1 MFEVKN
7 FNNWLEDIESGKF
20 GSGASEKIWLINPE
34 TKEKGLFKFPKIKDK
49 EKGIITGEYW
59 AEKLAAEIG
68 KLIDVECA
76 RVDIGTYKGR
86 IGSMSYN
93 IIDNLSKEEHVNLL
107 EGVVFIENQ
116 YPYYDKDKLEDL
128 YTNTKYSVQM
138 IKNSL
143 RGILDITK
151 FYKVIIFD
159 ILIGNSDRHHSNWAI
174 LAKEKVYKTPENMFD
189 IFFKYDI
196 SPLYDNSSS
205 LCAYEN
211 NSDLSIFFKD
221 RMKFE
226 ALVNTKSKSAIGWEN
241 ERPIRQFDLLK
252 KLKDNDYELTVPYIN
267 KIKVAV
273 NEENICKIL
282 NQFDDT
288 IICTDMKRLLRMS
301 ILERRKRMLEIYD
314 MEDGV

>member
-93 IIDNLSKEEHVNLL
+93 IIDNLSKKEHVNLL

-143 RGILDITK
+143 RGILDISK

-189 IFFKYDI
+189 IFF
-196 SPLYDNSSS
+196 
-205 LCAYEN
+205 
-211 NSDLSIFFKD
+211 
-221 RMKFE
+221 
-226 ALVNTKSKSAIGWEN
+226 
-241 ERPIRQFDLLK
+241 
-252 KLKDNDYELTVPYIN
+252 
-267 KIKVAV
+267 
-273 NEENICKIL
+273 
-282 NQFDDT
+282 
-288 IICTDMKRLLRMS
+288 
-301 ILERRKRMLEIYD
+301 
-314 MEDGV
+314 